1 MSQWIRKNF
10 GSLAVLGAVVV
21 IAGMSFG
28 GNSDSCSIAVPAK
41 RQTDTNTQKTG
52 EIAVLT
58 STKREAKVY
67 HADETNFD
75 ELVLKSDVP
84 VLVDFY
90 ADWCGP
96 CRMIAPVLEEL
107 AQETSDA
114 KIVKVNV
121 DHAPELATRYGIS
134 SIPSLKVFG
143 DGKVVDEHLG
153 LANKAQ
159 LKAMLGI

>member
-1 MSQWIRKNF
+1 MSQWIRKNL

-21 IAGMSFG
+21 IAGMSFRG
-28 GNSDSCSIAVPAK
+28 DSDSCSIAVPAK
-41 RQTDTNTQKTG
+41 RQTDTNTQKNG
-52 EIAVLT
+52 AIAVLT

-96 CRMIAPVLEEL
+96 CRRIAPVLEEL

-114 KIVKVNV
+114 RIVKVNV

-143 DGKVVDEHLG
+143 DGKVIDEHLG
-153 LANKAQ
+153 LADKAQ
-159 LKAMLGI
+159 LKALLGI